1 MTANRSTSETGAST
15 AKLADS
21 FQPATL
27 EQWRGLVDKAIKG
40 ADFEKRLVSKT
51 ADGLRIEPL
60 YTPAQALT
68 GSDAAAPGVAPFVR
82 GTKSARDGL
91 GWDIRQMHIGTDP
104 VVVNQAILD
113 DLEGGV
119 MSIVLQIAA
128 PGGLGLAPDEATLTR
143 ALNGVMLDLCT
154 ISLVA
159 GDQTAT
165 AAASLKGLWDHA
177 KVPAQSRKAAYG
189 YDPIGE
195 LARTGRLSTTIDK
208 ALASAAALAKDASKM
223 PGVTA
228 LRADGVPYHTGGA
241 SEAQELAAMLSTVVA
256 YLRACEAAG
265 LKPAD
270 ALAKIEITLA
280 IDDEQF
286 TGLAKLRAAR
296 RLVWRVADACG
307 AGEAAAHVPF
317 NAVTSYRMMAKRDAW
332 TNIIRTTI
340 ACASAALG
348 GADAICVLPFTFAL
362 GQPDAFARRVARNVQ
377 IVCQEESNLGRVAD
391 PAGGSWFV
399 ENLTNDLAQKAWDIF
414 QSIEAKDGIVAA
426 LKNGFIQDEISKVA
440 AARATAIATG
450 RMEITGVSAF
460 PKLGD
465 DGVAAEPW
473 PRPAAPA
480 SAAPETIRPL
490 NMTRLAEP
498 FEALRD
504 IADRYAAA
512 THKPFTVFL
521 ASLGEVIDHNVRSTW
536 VKNYL
541 AAGGIAAEMSDG
553 YASAS
558 AAVSAFKASGLNA
571 ACICSSDP
579 VNAEHAEA
587 TAKALKAAG
596 AAFVLMAGRP
606 GEREAA
612 LKAAGVDQFL
622 FAGADAIA
630 TLKGLQGNLA
640 GGA

>member
-1 MTANRSTSETGAST
+1 MTADNSAHPV
-15 AKLADS
+15 KLADG
-21 FQPATL
+21 FAPATL
-27 EQWRGLVDKAIKG
+27 DQWRGLVDKAIKG

-51 ADGLRIEPL
+51 ADGLRVEPL
-60 YTPAQALT
+60 YTPAQALA
-68 GSDAAAPGVAPFVR
+68 GADAAMPGAAPYVR
-82 GTKSARDGL
+82 GTKPHRDGL

-104 VVVNQAILD
+104 VAVNQAILD

-119 MSIVLQIAA
+119 MSVVLQIAA

-143 ALNGVMLDLCT
+143 TLNGVMLDLCT
-154 ISLVA
+154 VSFVA
-159 GDQTAT
+159 GDQTAA
-165 AAASLKGLWDHA
+165 AAASLKGLWNHA
-177 KVPAQSRKAAYG
+177 KVPATERKAALG
-189 YDPIGE
+189 YDPIGD
-195 LARTGRLSTTIDK
+195 LARSGRLNTTIDA
-208 ALASAAALAKDASKM
+208 ALATAASLAKDAASL

-228 LRADGVPYHTGGA
+228 LRADGSPYHIAGA
-241 SEAQELAAMLSTVVA
+241 SEAQELAIMLSTVAA

-265 LKPAD
+265 LTPAE
-270 ALAKIEITLA
+270 ALPKIEVALA

-286 TGLAKLRAAR
+286 MGIAKLRAAR
-296 RLVWRVADACG
+296 RLVWRVADACS
-307 AGEAAAHVPF
+307 AGDAAAHVPF

-348 GADAICVLPFTFAL
+348 GADAVCVLPFTFAL
-362 GQPDAFARRVARNVQ
+362 GQPDAFARRVARNIQ

-414 QSIEAKDGIVAA
+414 QSIEGQGGVVAA
-426 LKNGFIQDEISKVA
+426 LKSGFVQDEIAKVA
-440 AARATAIATG
+440 TVRAAAIATG
-450 RMEITGVSAF
+450 RVEITGVSAF

-465 DGVAAEPW
+465 DGVSAEPW
-473 PRPAAPA
+473 PRTAAPT
-480 SAAPETIRPL
+480 SAAAETIRPL
-490 NMTRLAEP
+490 SMARLAEP

-504 IADRYAAA
+504 VADQYAAA
-512 THKPFTVFL
+512 TGKPFEVFL

-536 VKNYL
+536 IKNYL

-553 YASAS
+553 YANADV
-558 AAVSAFKASGLNA
+558 AAQAFKASGLSA

-596 AAFVLMAGRP
+596 ATFVLIAGRP

-622 FAGADAIA
+622 FAGADAVV
-630 TLKGLQGNLA
+630 TLKGLQGKLA
-640 GGA
+640 G

>member
-1 MTANRSTSETGAST
+1 MTAKGSAEPI
-15 AKLADS
+15 KLADG
-21 FQPATL
+21 FKHATL

-40 ADFEKRLVSKT
+40 ADFDKRLVTKT
-51 ADGLRIEPL
+51 ADGLLVEPL
-60 YTPAQALT
+60 YTPDKALA
-68 GSDAAAPGVAPFVR
+68 GSDTAAPGVAPFVR
-82 GTKSARDGL
+82 GTKPTRDGL

-104 VVVNQAILD
+104 VAVNQAILD

-143 ALNGVMLDLCT
+143 ALNGVMLGLCT
-154 ISLVA
+154 VSLVA

-177 KVPAQSRKAAYG
+177 KIPAAERKAAYG
-189 YDPIGE
+189 FDPIGE
-195 LARTGRLSTTIDK
+195 LARTGRLGTTLDT
-208 ALASAAALAKDASKM
+208 ALACAAALAQDASAL

-228 LRADGVPYHTGGA
+228 LRADGVPYHIGGA
-241 SEAQELAAMLSTVVA
+241 SEAQELAVMLSTLVA
-256 YLRACEAAG
+256 YLRACEAVG
-265 LKPAD
+265 MKPAA
-270 ALAKIEITLA
+270 ALPKIEVALA

-286 TGLAKLRAAR
+286 MGIAKLRAAR

-307 AGEAAAHVPF
+307 AGDAAAKVPF

-362 GQPDAFARRVARNVQ
+362 GQPDAFARRVARNIQ

-414 QSIEAKDGIVAA
+414 QTIEAKGGIAAA
-426 LKNGFIQDEISKVA
+426 LKSGFIQDEIAKVA
-440 AARATAIATG
+440 STRASAIATG

-465 DGVAAEPW
+465 DGVSAEPW
-473 PRPAAPA
+473 PRPSAPVSPAA
-480 SAAPETIRPL
+480 ETIRGL
-490 NMTRLAEP
+490 SMARLAEP

-504 IADRYAAA
+504 VADQYATA
-512 THKPFTVFL
+512 TKKPFAVFL
-521 ASLGEVIDHNVRSTW
+521 ASLGDVIDHNVRSTW
-536 VKNYL
+536 IKNYL
-541 AAGGIAAEMSDG
+541 AAGGIAADMSDG
-553 YASAS
+553 YANAE
-558 AAVSAFKASGLNA
+558 AAASAFKDSGLNA

-587 TAKALKAAG
+587 TAKALKATG
-596 AAFVLMAGRP
+596 ARFILMAGRP

-622 FAGADAIA
+622 FAGADAVA
-630 TLKGLQGNLA
+630 TLKSLQGKLA
-640 GGA
+640 GGV